1 MKLVF
6 WLALALL
13 AFTYA
18 GYPLL
23 MALLARIRP
32 KLPSPDAMPADTP
45 RVDVLLAVHNAE
57 DQLAA
62 KLANLAALDYP
73 PGHLRINVVCDG
85 CDDRS
90 EVMAREYKG
99 ADVRVFAHAERRGK
113 SACIGSTLPLLDA
126 DVVLF
131 VDVRQRIEAQSAR
144 LLVAALSDPAV
155 GAASG
160 ELILEASN
168 GYGHG
173 IDAYWR
179 YEKMI
184 RRLESASGSLIGV
197 TGALYAARREALP
210 EVPAGIVLD
219 DMWIPLGIAARG
231 YRVVFVPQARAHDQ
245 APADPAIEERRKRR
259 TLAGN
264 YQLLHRWPA
273 LAMPGGHPLSLR
285 LWGHKWLRLLAP
297 WLLLVILSSNLF
309 LAAGDSVFYGL
320 LLVLQLGAYGLAIL
334 GRSWPAMAARFW
346 PARLGSAFLGLNW
359 SALLALFDYLRNPQ
373 AHLWQITRM
382 PGSRP

>member
-23 MALLARIRP
+23 MALLAKVRP
-32 KLPSPDAMPADTP
+32 KPQNPGVMPADTP
-45 RVDVLLAVHNAE
+45 RVDVLLVVHNAE
-57 DQLAA
+57 EQLPS

-73 PGHLRINVVCDG
+73 AGQLRINVVCDG

-90 EVMAREYKG
+90 EAIAREHNG
-99 ADVRVFAHAERRGK
+99 ADVRVFAHSERRGK

-126 DVVLF
+126 DIVLF
-131 VDVRQRIEAQSAR
+131 VDVRQRIEVQSAKF
-144 LLVAALSDPAV
+144 LVAALSDPAV

-168 GYGHG
+168 GYGRG

-179 YEKMI
+179 YEKLI

-210 EVPAGIVLD
+210 AVPAGIVLD
-219 DMWIPLGIAARG
+219 DMWIPLAIAARG
-231 YRVVFVPQARAHDQ
+231 YRVVFVPQARAYDQ
-245 APADPAIEERRKRR
+245 APADPAVEERRKRR

-264 YQLLHRWPA
+264 YQLLHRWPRLA
-273 LAMPGGHPLSLR
+273 LPGGHPLSLR

-297 WLLLVILSSNLF
+297 WLLLAILFDNIF
-309 LAAGDSVFYGL
+309 LATTGSPFYGL
-320 LLVLQLGAYGLAIL
+320 LLVLQLGAYGLAVL
-334 GRSWPAMAARFW
+334 GRYWPAMAARFW
-346 PARLGSAFLGLNW
+346 PARLGTAFLGLNC

-373 AHLWQITRM
+373 AHLWQTTRM
-382 PGSRP
+382 QGNRP